1 MGFCLLPYL
10 EKLRKYLCMKA
21 RLCEEMRFLKD
32 N

>member
-21 RLCEEMRFLKD
+21 RLSKEMRFF
-32 N
+32 